1 LKACRYELRHC
12 CNCPGL
18 LAMSARNRQ
27 T

>member
-1 LKACRYELRHC
+1 LKPCRSEVRHC